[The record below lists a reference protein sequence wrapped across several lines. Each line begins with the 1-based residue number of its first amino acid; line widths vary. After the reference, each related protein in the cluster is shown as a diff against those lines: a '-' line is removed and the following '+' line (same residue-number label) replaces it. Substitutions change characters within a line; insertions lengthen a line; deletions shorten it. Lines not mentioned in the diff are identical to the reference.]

1 MFPGVNPKQMQQMMK
16 KMGMAQK
23 EIDAIE
29 VIIKTETEEIIITDP
44 QVSKINMMGQETY
57 QIVGESH
64 IRERTL
70 DLAEVNEDDIQSII
84 DQTGCSEEIAK
95 ETLIKNNG
103 DLAATILELMDD
115 DSE

>member
-29 VIIKTETEEIIITDP
+29 VVIKTETEEIIITDP

-70 DLAEVNEDDIQSII
+70 DVAEVND